1 MSDTNSI
8 SLITTIL
15 NEIHYLRD
23 LAHQTITL
31 LKNQPAI
38 PQGASQA
45 LEQFTA
51 SMGRLEN
58 TLTQDHTETEQLRF
72 LVKTGAMINSAFNVD
87 EMLIAALDAIIQL
100 VQAERGYIVLKNAQT
115 GEFEF
120 RVMHDDTPHATPD
133 PASTPQISQTILS
146 QVLQT
151 GEALLTD
158 NAYKDQRWQE
168 GVSIARFGLR
178 SVLCVP
184 LHDKQAVI
192 GAIYVDNRIRAGVF
206 TEREKRLLIAFAH
219 QIAVSL
225 HNTQLYLHIHQ
236 SLEEIRQLKQLMD
249 DVFASI
255 GSGVIT
261 TTAENHIVML
271 NRAAEAILKQ
281 ASNQLIGASLPEV
294 LPNTEHYLNKQ
305 QDITNQLIESEM
317 QIARQRVILQMR
329 LSRLKRGLGM
339 AIVLDDMTEKKNNEE
354 TLALMRRYLPPE
366 MVDNIHTI
374 SRLALGGERRLV
386 TCMFVDVRPVNTF
399 PQHYSPRAVME
410 HLNLYLTRATDCIH
424 AHKGIIDKYM
434 GTVIM
439 ALFNTQLNPMDD
451 HAKVAVDVAL
461 DIRDSF
467 IQFYDQQAINPDPHY
482 YRVGIHTGVAT
493 LGNVGSLTRR
503 EFSAIGD
510 TINLA
515 KRLEENA
522 LYGQIIVSQQTLQ
535 HSHLADDPAG
545 LTISQLA
552 PLHAK
557 GRQQHTQIYQIIR

>member
-1 MSDTNSI
+1 MSDTNSV

-15 NEIHYLRD
+15 NEIHYLRE

-31 LKNQPAI
+31 LKNQPNI
-38 PQGASQA
+38 PNTASQA
-45 LEQFTA
+45 LEQFTT
-51 SMGRLEN
+51 SMGRLEH

-72 LVKTGAMINSAFNVD
+72 LVKTGAMINAAFNVED
-87 EMLIAALDAIIQL
+87 VLSTALDAIIQL
-100 VQAERGYIVLKNAQT
+100 VQAERGYIIFWNAQT
-115 GEFEF
+115 GEYEF
-120 RVMHDDTPHATPD
+120 PAMRDHTNLSNHASAPK
-133 PASTPQISQTILS
+133 ISQTILS
-146 QVLQT
+146 QVIQT

-168 GVSIARFGLR
+168 GASIAQMGLR

-184 LHDKQAVI
+184 LHDKEAVI

-206 TEREKRLLIAFAH
+206 TEREKRLLTALAN
-219 QIAVSL
+219 QIAVAL
-225 HNTQLYLHIHQ
+225 NNTQLYLHIRQ

-261 TTAENHIVML
+261 TTAENEIVML

-281 ASNQLIGASLPEV
+281 TSSQLIGATLQEV

-305 QDITNQLIESEM
+305 PDGVNDLIEAEM

-339 AIVLDDMTEKKNNEE
+339 AIVMDDMTEKKTNEE

-386 TCMFVDVRPVNTF
+386 TCMFVDVRPVDTF
-399 PQHYSPRAVME
+399 PHYYSPRAVME

-424 AHKGIIDKYM
+424 AKKGIIDKYM
-434 GTVIM
+434 GNVIM

-451 HAKVAVDVAL
+451 HAKVAVEVAL
-461 DIRDSF
+461 NIRDSF
-467 IQFYDQQAINPDPHY
+467 IQFYNQQGINPEPHY
-482 YRVGIHTGVAT
+482 YRVGIHTGIAT

-522 LYGQIIVSQQTLQ
+522 RYGQIIVSDQTLQ
-535 HSHLADDPAG
+535 AGGLMSHSAD
-545 LTISQLA
+545 LNIVEQT
-552 PLHAK
+552 PLQVK
-557 GRQQHTQIYQIIR
+557 GRQQNTHVYEIIR